1 MSETTYALLQDE
13 AGRAI
18 LRFERVLAHPPERVW
33 RALTESRELAA
44 WHPTPFELEPAV
56 GGVVDYIPTEG
67 APSWPEGRL
76 TAYEPPRLL
85 AHTWGK
91 DSLRWELQPHPAGS
105 MLTLTHTFGD
115 RFKAARDAA
124 GWHLCL
130 DALSSSL
137 DGEGVPRGDDG
148 ERLPSGW
155 RELNREYEER
165 FGIPSEE
172 ATPPPTR

>member
-1 MSETTYALLQDE
+1 
-13 AGRAI
+13 
-18 LRFERVLAHPPERVW
+18 
-33 RALTESRELAA
+33 
-44 WHPTPFELEPAV
+44 
-56 GGVVDYIPTEG
+56 
-67 APSWPEGRL
+67 
-76 TAYEPPRLL
+76 
-85 AHTWGK
+85 
-91 DSLRWELQPHPAGS
+91 

-137 DGEGVPRGDDG
+137 DGDGVSGGDGG
-148 ERLPSGW
+148 ELLPSGW

-172 ATPPPTR
+172 ATPPPQ